1 MVIESVPH
9 TRVAVCLGKIEYFFR
24 PFELCILIFAPYVCI
39 VTNNRIVMEKN
50 KNFKTNQLL
59 IAAVEYTFTEWLRRR
74 GILAAFKSNYSST
87 KQVDMSFRDALRS
100 HIRYVFSSS
109 YLRMGDL
116 VSSSF
121 IFCRTPEG
129 CDFWRAVS
137 SDWRHF
143 CVDFREKF

>member
-1 MVIESVPH
+1 MVIGSEPH
-9 TRVAVCLGKIEYFFR
+9 TRVAVCLGKIECFFR
-24 PFELCILIFAPYVCI
+24 PFELCILFFAPYVCI
-39 VTNNRIVMEKN
+39 VTDNLIVMERN
-50 KNFKTNQLL
+50 KDFKTNKLL

-74 GILAAFKSNYSST
+74 GVFSAFKLNYSST
-87 KQVDMSFRDALRS
+87 KKVGMSFRDALRG
-100 HIRYVFSSS
+100 HISYVFSSS
-109 YLRMGDL
+109 HFRIGDL

-137 SDWRHF
+137 SDWRRF